1 MSLYLSTMHL
11 PPCQN
16 DGAQKFKGTLFMYMK
31 LLSCSEIVYACF
43 AAQTCVFTGMGYM
56 LTETPRETKSKAL
69 IAYLWIFLYPTWH
82 ALGSV
87 SDFII
92 VCMTLS
98 RYNYNSIQNSTD
110 NALKFYII

>member
-1 MSLYLSTMHL
+1 
-11 PPCQN
+11 
-16 DGAQKFKGTLFMYMK
+16 MYMK

-56 LTETPRETKSKAL
+56 LTESPRETKSKAL
-69 IAYLWIFLYPTWH
+69 VTYLWIILYPTWH

-92 VCMTLS
+92 VCMTVS
-98 RYNYNSIQNSTD
+98 RYTAILIHYKRLHDLGAQASP
-110 NALKFYII
+110 FV

>member
-1 MSLYLSTMHL
+1 MSLYLSSMHL

-87 SDFII
+87 SDLII

-98 RYNYNSIQNSTD
+98 R
-110 NALKFYII
+110 